1 MLCAKINWQVK
12 IVKLIRSSV
21 YSQLSR
27 NVYTLSSKVSYS
39 WIIRV
44 TRKMKWS
51 NGPASRWR
59 EEQDY
64 HARADDSLRIE
75 KNKMNHAQDRK
86 MVNHKNHANEE
97 Q

>member
-1 MLCAKINWQVK
+1 
-12 IVKLIRSSV
+12 
-21 YSQLSR
+21 
-27 NVYTLSSKVSYS
+27 
-39 WIIRV
+39 
-44 TRKMKWS
+44 MKWS
-51 NGPASRWR
+51 NGPASKWR

-86 MVNHKNHANEE
+86 MVNRKNHANEK

>member
-1 MLCAKINWQVK
+1 
-12 IVKLIRSSV
+12 
-21 YSQLSR
+21 
-27 NVYTLSSKVSYS
+27 
-39 WIIRV
+39 
-44 TRKMKWS
+44 MKWS

-64 HARADDSLRIE
+64 HAREDDSLRIDLE
-75 KNKMNHAQDRK
+75 KNKMNHAQDRN